1 MILHRLANTL
11 LKALMPLSAIR
22 QAQAFGW
29 DHEEK
34 WLKDESWL
42 ADVEADHDAWEADEL
57 WQAHQS
63 RREPCGCLKADPP
76 WQPWE
81 CELHMI
87 NHPDPGDCPL
97 DFTGDT
103 LPPGQDTCCSPVEDT
118 TTPPEVVL
126 HPAGETGAANGL
138 PGGALKSDEQI
149 IHELVEDYRE
159 FLRACFGKK

>member
-57 WQAHQS
+57 WAAHRS
-63 RREPCGCLKADPP
+63 EPGP
-76 WQPWE
+76 
-81 CELHMI
+81 
-87 NHPDPGDCPL
+87 CPL
-97 DFTGDT
+97 DFTGDSF
-103 LPPGQDTCCSPVEDT
+103 PPEKVPPAPVMS
-118 TTPPEVVL
+118 TTPPPVGGAPTGDVAS
-126 HPAGETGAANGL
+126 AGRVS
-138 PGGALKSDEQI
+138 GGALKSDEQI

-159 FLRACFGKK
+159 FLRQCFGK